1 MRANYN
7 NLQKGITATTKYLEL
22 FFENLLLG
30 SNNELKNRFL
40 HIEFESD
47 TKGDKNVTPAN
58 NNVTFKE
65 LAIINILKSN
75 PKITQEELAKKIGKT
90 KRTAIRNTTE
100 MQAKGINRRKNGK
113 TNGEWEILVEIS

>member
-100 MQAKGINRRKNGK
+100 MQAKELIRRKNGK
-113 TNGEWEILVEIS
+113 RNGEWEVLI

>member
-30 SNNELKNRFL
+30 SNNELKNRYL
-40 HIEFESD
+40 HIDFESA
-47 TKGDKNVTPAN
+47 TQSANSMASKCKNCTL
-58 NNVTFKE
+58 E
-65 LAIINILKSN
+65 EIAIINILKSN

-100 MQAKGINRRKNGK
+100 MQAKGLIRRKNGK
-113 TNGEWEILVEIS
+113 RNGEWEVLI

>member
-7 NLQKGITATTKYLEL
+7 NLTKGITATTKYLEL

-30 SNNELKNRFL
+30 RDNELKNRYL

-47 TKGDKNVTPAN
+47 IQSDKKDAPKCQNVTLE
-58 NNVTFKE
+58 E
-65 LAIINILKSN
+65 LAILNAIKNN
-75 PKITQEELAKKIGKT
+75 PKITQKELAAKIGKSE
-90 KRTAIRNTTE
+90 RTVKTRTVE
-100 MQAKGINRRKNGK
+100 MQEKGLIRRKDGK